1 MFSLLSYDEIE
12 MLRARLNIKTD
23 NFVKIQIEF

>member
-1 MFSLLSYDEIE
+1 MFSLIWYNKIE